1 MAAIANS
8 GAPYMAFSPAA
19 FTTYTGPTQTSFSAS
34 PFTTYTGPTG
44 GGGGA
49 PSGGGSGMSAMGQM
63 GVGMAIMGAIQ
74 SGIGTFYAAKSAKNQ
89 LKSQAMTF
97 DYQKQMSALNA
108 RAMEDTAQQIMR
120 AGEQDI
126 GRLTLRSGQVKSSA
140 RAAQAARGGQ
150 IGTGSNAEELA
161 SLELMKQTDA
171 LTINSNTVRA
181 AWAARTQAQNYE
193 AQAAMAGVS
202 AFGARSAASQINPFS
217 QASTNLM
224 SSGGNVASAWY
235 NLEMSKR
242 YMGGMFMP
250 QN

>member
-19 FTTYTGPTQTSFSAS
+19 FTTYTGPTQASFSAS

-44 GGGGA
+44 VGGGG
-49 PSGGGSGMSAMGQM
+49 GGGSGMSTMGQV

-126 GRLTLRSGQVKSSA
+126 GRLTLRAGQVKGSA

-202 AFGARSAASQINPFS
+202 AFGARSAASQISPFS

>member
-8 GAPYMAFSPAA
+8 GASYMAFSPAA
-19 FTTYTGPTQTSFSAS
+19 FTTYTGPTQTSFSPAA
-34 PFTTYTGPTG
+34 FTTYTGPTG
-44 GGGGA
+44 GGGAG
-49 PSGGGSGMSAMGQM
+49 GGGSGMSAMGQM
-63 GVGMAIMGAIQ
+63 GVGMAVMGAIQ

-126 GRLTLRSGQVKSSA
+126 GRLTLRAGQVKGSA

-202 AFGARSAASQINPFS
+202 AFGARSAASQISPFS
-217 QASTNLM
+217 QAGTNLM

>member
-44 GGGGA
+44 GGGGG
-49 PSGGGSGMSAMGQM
+49 SGGGSGMSAMGQM

>member
-49 PSGGGSGMSAMGQM
+49 PSGGGSGMSAMGQV

-126 GRLTLRSGQVKSSA
+126 GRLTLRAGQVKGSA

-202 AFGARSAASQINPFS
+202 AFGARSAASQISPFS

>member
-8 GAPYMAFSPAA
+8 GASYMAFSPAA
-19 FTTYTGPTQTSFSAS
+19 FPPYTGPTQASFSAS

-44 GGGGA
+44 GGGGG
-49 PSGGGSGMSAMGQM
+49 GGGSGMSTMGQM

-126 GRLTLRSGQVKSSA
+126 GRLTLRAGQVKGSA

-202 AFGARSAASQINPFS
+202 AFGARSAASQISPFS

>member
-8 GAPYMAFSPAA
+8 GAIVYNPAA
-19 FTTYTGPTQTSFSAS
+19 FTTSVGNNFSSGFGLEAW
-34 PFTTYTGPTG
+34 T
-44 GGGGA
+44 GGGA
-49 PSGGGSGMSAMGQM
+49 PAAPKMASSSGSSMSTMGQV
-63 GVGMAIMGAIQ
+63 GVGIAIMGAIQ

-126 GRLTLRSGQVKSSA
+126 GRLTLRAGQVKGSA

-202 AFGARSAASQINPFS
+202 AFGARSAASQISPFS
-217 QASTNLM
+217 QAGTNLM

>member
-1 MAAIANS
+1 MAQAPNS
-8 GAPYMAFSPAA
+8 FGSLVTNP
-19 FTTYTGPTQTSFSAS
+19 SA
-34 PFTTYTGPTG
+34 G
-44 GGGGA
+44 GGGG
-49 PSGGGSGMSAMGQM
+49 GMSTMGKM

-74 SGIGTFYAAKSAKNQ
+74 SGIGTFYAAKSNKNQ

-108 RAMEDTAQQIMR
+108 RAMEDTAQQILR
-120 AGEQDI
+120 SGEQDI

-140 RAAQAARGGQ
+140 RASQAARGGQ

-181 AWAARTQAQNYE
+181 AWAARTQAQNYD

-202 AFGARSAASQINPFS
+202 SLGASSAASQISPFI
-217 QASTNLM
+217 QAGTNLM

>member
-44 GGGGA
+44 GGGGG
-49 PSGGGSGMSAMGQM
+49 GGGSGMSTMGQM

-126 GRLTLRSGQVKSSA
+126 GRLTLRAGQVKGSA

-202 AFGARSAASQINPFS
+202 AFGARSAASQISPFS

>member
-8 GAPYMAFSPAA
+8 GAIVYNPAA
-19 FTTYTGPTQTSFSAS
+19 FTTSVGNNFSSGFGLEAW
-34 PFTTYTGPTG
+34 T
-44 GGGGA
+44 GGGA
-49 PSGGGSGMSAMGQM
+49 PAAPKMASSSGSSMSTMGQV

-126 GRLTLRSGQVKSSA
+126 GRLTLRAGQVKGSA

-202 AFGARSAASQINPFS
+202 AFGARSAASQISPFS
-217 QASTNLM
+217 QAGTNLM

>member
-8 GAPYMAFSPAA
+8 GAVPGNQWGSDLDWFKPIVN
-19 FTTYTGPTQTSFSAS
+19 PSAS
-34 PFTTYTGPTG
+34 GG
-44 GGGGA
+44 AKGGGGA
-49 PSGGGSGMSAMGQM
+49 GGGAGAMSNI
-63 GVGMAIMGAIQ
+63 GVGMAIMGMIQ
-74 SGIGTFYAAKSAKNQ
+74 SGIGTFYAAKSNKNQ

-108 RAMEDTAQQIMR
+108 RAMEDSAQQILR
-120 AGEQDI
+120 AGEFDI
-126 GRLTLRSGQVKSSA
+126 GRMTLRAGQVKASSKV
-140 RAAQAARGGQ
+140 AQAARGGQ

-202 AFGARSAASQINPFS
+202 AFGARSAASQISPFS
-217 QASTNLM
+217 QAGTNLM

>member
-1 MAAIANS
+1 MVNGIYNA
-8 GAPYMAFSPAA
+8 GAVAGNQYGSTLGWTNPMIPN
-19 FTTYTGPTQTSFSAS
+19 PSA
-34 PFTTYTGPTG
+34 G
-44 GGGGA
+44 GGGG
-49 PSGGGSGMSAMGQM
+49 GGGGGGWGGGGAMSNI
-63 GVGMAIMGAIQ
+63 GVGMAIMGMIQ
-74 SGIGTFYAAKSAKNQ
+74 SGIGTFYAAKSNKNQ

-108 RAMEDTAQQIMR
+108 RAMEDTAQQILR

-126 GRLTLRSGQVKSSA
+126 GRLTLRAGQVKGSA
-140 RAAQAARGGQ
+140 RASQAARGGQ

-202 AFGARSAASQINPFS
+202 AFGATSAASQINPYM
-217 QASTNLM
+217 QAGTNLL
-224 SSGGNVASAWY
+224 SSGGNVAAAWY

-242 YMGGMFMP
+242 YMNPAMFLP

>member
-8 GAPYMAFSPAA
+8 GAVPGNQWGSDLGWTKQIVNP
-19 FTTYTGPTQTSFSAS
+19 SA
-34 PFTTYTGPTG
+34 G
-44 GGGGA
+44 GGGGGG
-49 PSGGGSGMSAMGQM
+49 SGGGGAGAMSNI
-63 GVGMAIMGAIQ
+63 GVGMAIMGMIQ
-74 SGIGTFYAAKSAKNQ
+74 SGIGTFYAAKSNKNQ
-89 LKSQAMTF
+89 LKSKSMTF

-126 GRLTLRSGQVKSSA
+126 GRLTLRAGQVKGSA
-140 RAAQAARGGQ
+140 RASQAARGGQ

-202 AFGARSAASQINPFS
+202 AFGARSAASQINPWS
-217 QASTNLM
+217 QAGTNLM

-235 NLEMSKR
+235 NLELSKR
-242 YMGGMFMP
+242 YMNPAMFLP
-250 QN
+250 QQSQ

>member
-19 FTTYTGPTQTSFSAS
+19 FTTYTGPTQASFSAS

-44 GGGGA
+44 GGGGG
-49 PSGGGSGMSAMGQM
+49 GGGSGMSTMGQM

-126 GRLTLRSGQVKSSA
+126 GRLTLRAGQVKGSA

-202 AFGARSAASQINPFS
+202 AFGARSAASQISPFS

>member
-1 MAAIANS
+1 MGIWNS
-8 GAPYMAFSPAA
+8 GAIVYNPAA
-19 FTTYTGPTQTSFSAS
+19 FTTSVGNNFSSGFGLEAW
-34 PFTTYTGPTG
+34 T
-44 GGGGA
+44 GGGA
-49 PSGGGSGMSAMGQM
+49 PAAPKMASSSGSSMSTMGQV

-126 GRLTLRSGQVKSSA
+126 GRLTLRAGQVKGSA

-202 AFGARSAASQINPFS
+202 AFGARSAASQISPFS
-217 QASTNLM
+217 QAGTNLM

>member
-1 MAAIANS
+1 MGIWNS
-8 GAPYMAFSPAA
+8 GAVPGNQYGSTLGWTNPMTPN
-19 FTTYTGPTQTSFSAS
+19 PSA
-34 PFTTYTGPTG
+34 GGGGAGGGGG

-49 PSGGGSGMSAMGQM
+49 GAMSNI
-63 GVGMAIMGAIQ
+63 GVGMAIMGMIQ
-74 SGIGTFYAAKSAKNQ
+74 SGIGTFYAAKSNKNQ

-202 AFGARSAASQINPFS
+202 SYGAASAASQINPWS
-217 QASTNLM
+217 QAGTNLI

-235 NLEMSKR
+235 NLELSKR
-242 YMGGMFMP
+242 YMNPAMFLP

>member
-34 PFTTYTGPTG
+34 PFTTYTGPAG
-44 GGGGA
+44 GGGGGGG
-49 PSGGGSGMSAMGQM
+49 GGGSGMSTMGQM

-126 GRLTLRSGQVKSSA
+126 GRLTLRAGQVKGSA

-202 AFGARSAASQINPFS
+202 AFGARSAASQISPFS

>member
-8 GAPYMAFSPAA
+8 GAPYMAFSPSA
-19 FTTYTGPTQTSFSAS
+19 FTTSVGN
-34 PFTTYTGPTG
+34 TG
-44 GGGGA
+44 GWGANTFSSPTLASNPAAGG
-49 PSGGGSGMSAMGQM
+49 GGGSGMSTMGQM

-108 RAMEDTAQQIMR
+108 RAMEDTAQQILR
-120 AGEQDI
+120 SGEQDI
-126 GRLTLRSGQVKSSA
+126 GRLTLRAGQVKSSA
-140 RAAQAARGGQ
+140 RASQAARGGQ

-202 AFGARSAASQINPFS
+202 AFGARSAASQISPFS

>member
-1 MAAIANS
+1 
-8 GAPYMAFSPAA
+8 
-19 FTTYTGPTQTSFSAS
+19 
-34 PFTTYTGPTG
+34 
-44 GGGGA
+44 
-49 PSGGGSGMSAMGQM
+49 
-63 GVGMAIMGAIQ
+63 MGAIQ

-126 GRLTLRSGQVKSSA
+126 GRLTLRAGQVKASSKV
-140 RAAQAARGGQ
+140 AQAARGGQ

-161 SLELMKQTDA
+161 SLELMTQTDA

-202 AFGARSAASQINPFS
+202 AFGARSAASQISPFG

>member
-1 MAAIANS
+1 MGIWNS
-8 GAPYMAFSPAA
+8 GAVPGNQYGSTLGWTNPMTPN
-19 FTTYTGPTQTSFSAS
+19 PSA
-34 PFTTYTGPTG
+34 GGGGAGGGGG

-49 PSGGGSGMSAMGQM
+49 GAMSNI
-63 GVGMAIMGAIQ
+63 GVGMAIMGMIQ
-74 SGIGTFYAAKSAKNQ
+74 SGIGTFYAAKSNKNQ

-202 AFGARSAASQINPFS
+202 SYGATSAASQINPWS
-217 QASTNLM
+217 QAGTNLI

-242 YMGGMFMP
+242 YMNPATFLP

>member
-34 PFTTYTGPTG
+34 PFTTYTGPK

-49 PSGGGSGMSAMGQM
+49 PSGSGMSAMGQA

-126 GRLTLRSGQVKSSA
+126 GRLTLRAGQVKGSA

-202 AFGARSAASQINPFS
+202 AFGARSAASQISPFS
-217 QASTNLM
+217 QASANLM

>member
-19 FTTYTGPTQTSFSAS
+19 FTTSVGN
-34 PFTTYTGPTG
+34 TG
-44 GGGGA
+44 GWGANTFSSPTLTSNPAAGG
-49 PSGGGSGMSAMGQM
+49 GGGSGMSTMGQV

-126 GRLTLRSGQVKSSA
+126 GRLTLRAGQVKGSA

-202 AFGARSAASQINPFS
+202 AFGARSAASQISPFS

>member
-1 MAAIANS
+1 MPFNDTFSTYAMPGNYISQSWVNMGNAQRPLAAN
-8 GAPYMAFSPAA
+8 P
-19 FTTYTGPTQTSFSAS
+19 SA
-34 PFTTYTGPTG
+34 G
-44 GGGGA
+44 GGGG
-49 PSGGGSGMSAMGQM
+49 GGPSAMSNI
-63 GVGMAIMGAIQ
+63 GVGMAIMGMIQ

-126 GRLTLRSGQVKSSA
+126 GRLTLRAGQVKGSA

-202 AFGARSAASQINPFS
+202 AFGARSAASQISPFS

>member
-1 MAAIANS
+1 MANGIYNA
-8 GAPYMAFSPAA
+8 GATVYNPAA
-19 FTTYTGPTQTSFSAS
+19 FTTSVGNNFSS
-34 PFTTYTGPTG
+34 GFGLNTWTG
-44 GGGGA
+44 GGASSAA
-49 PSGGGSGMSAMGQM
+49 PKMASSGGSSMSAMGQM

-108 RAMEDTAQQIMR
+108 RAMEDAAQQIMR

-126 GRLTLRSGQVKSSA
+126 GRLTLRAGQVMASSKV
-140 RAAQAARGGQ
+140 AQAARGGQ

-161 SLELMKQTDA
+161 SLELMTQTDA

-202 AFGARSAASQINPFS
+202 AFGARSAASQISPFG

>member
-49 PSGGGSGMSAMGQM
+49 TSGGGSSTMGQV

-126 GRLTLRSGQVKSSA
+126 GRLTLRAGQVKGSA
-140 RAAQAARGGQ
+140 RASQAARGGQ

-202 AFGARSAASQINPFS
+202 AFGARSAASQISPFS

>member
-8 GAPYMAFSPAA
+8 GAAYMAFSPAA
-19 FTTYTGPTQTSFSAS
+19 FTTYTGPAQTSFSAS

-49 PSGGGSGMSAMGQM
+49 PGGSGMSAMGQM

-126 GRLTLRSGQVKSSA
+126 GRLTLRAGQVKGSA
-140 RAAQAARGGQ
+140 RASQAARGGQ

-202 AFGARSAASQINPFS
+202 AFGARSAASQISPFS
-217 QASTNLM
+217 QAGTNLM

>member
-1 MAAIANS
+1 MGIWNS
-8 GAPYMAFSPAA
+8 GAVPGNQYGSTLGWTNPMTPN
-19 FTTYTGPTQTSFSAS
+19 PSA
-34 PFTTYTGPTG
+34 GGGGAGGGGG

-49 PSGGGSGMSAMGQM
+49 GAMSNI
-63 GVGMAIMGAIQ
+63 GVGMAIMGMIQ
-74 SGIGTFYAAKSAKNQ
+74 SGIGTFYAAKSNKNQ

-108 RAMEDTAQQIMR
+108 RAMEDTTQQIMR

-126 GRLTLRSGQVKSSA
+126 GRLTLRAGQVKGSA

-202 AFGARSAASQINPFS
+202 SYGATSAASQINPWS
-217 QASTNLM
+217 QAGTNLI

-235 NLEMSKR
+235 NLELSKR
-242 YMGGMFMP
+242 YMNPAMFLP

>member
-1 MAAIANS
+1 M
-8 GAPYMAFSPAA
+8 
-19 FTTYTGPTQTSFSAS
+19 
-34 PFTTYTGPTG
+34 PFTDTFSTYAMPGNYISQSWVNMGNAQRPLAANPSSG
-44 GGGGA
+44 GGGG
-49 PSGGGSGMSAMGQM
+49 GSGAMGQV

>member
-8 GAPYMAFSPAA
+8 GAPYMAFSPSA

-44 GGGGA
+44 GGGG
-49 PSGGGSGMSAMGQM
+49 GGGGMGAMGQM

-126 GRLTLRSGQVKSSA
+126 GRLTLRAGQVKGSA

-202 AFGARSAASQINPFS
+202 AFGARSAASQISPFS

>member
-1 MAAIANS
+1 MGS
-8 GAPYMAFSPAA
+8 QAPSSFGSLVTNPAA
-19 FTTYTGPTQTSFSAS
+19 GGGSS
-34 PFTTYTGPTG
+34 G

-49 PSGGGSGMSAMGQM
+49 SAMGNI
-63 GVGMAIMGAIQ
+63 GVGMAIMGMIQ
-74 SGIGTFYAAKSAKNQ
+74 SGIGTFYAAKSNKNQ

-108 RAMEDTAQQIMR
+108 RAMEESAQQILR
-120 AGEQDI
+120 SGEFDI
-126 GRLTLRSGQVKSSA
+126 GRLTLRAGQVKGSA
-140 RAAQAARGGQ
+140 RASQAARGGQ

-202 AFGARSAASQINPFS
+202 AFGANSAASQINPWM
-217 QASTNLM
+217 QAGTNLL

-242 YMGGMFMP
+242 YMNPAMFLP

>member
-1 MAAIANS
+1 
-8 GAPYMAFSPAA
+8 
-19 FTTYTGPTQTSFSAS
+19 
-34 PFTTYTGPTG
+34 
-44 GGGGA
+44 
-49 PSGGGSGMSAMGQM
+49 M

-126 GRLTLRSGQVKSSA
+126 GRLTLRAGQVKGSA

-202 AFGARSAASQINPFS
+202 AFGARSAASQISPFS

>member
-1 MAAIANS
+1 MVNGIYNA
-8 GAPYMAFSPAA
+8 GAVAGNQYGSTLGWTNPMTPN
-19 FTTYTGPTQTSFSAS
+19 PSA
-34 PFTTYTGPTG
+34 GGGGAGGGGG

-49 PSGGGSGMSAMGQM
+49 GAMSNI
-63 GVGMAIMGAIQ
+63 GVGMAIMGMIQ
-74 SGIGTFYAAKSAKNQ
+74 SGIGTFYAAKSNKNQ

-126 GRLTLRSGQVKSSA
+126 GRLTLRAGQVKGSA

-202 AFGARSAASQINPFS
+202 AFGARSAASQISPFS